1 MNTKAIYTVHE
12 NGKEH
17 YFFSEHAGG
26 FSYPF
31 AVADFLHSL
40 KGVLNGSDVTT
51 KRIHGAA
58 VKCRRVS
65 VRPAPDGMAYLT
77 VLGPLPEV
85 A

>member
-17 YFFSEHAGG
+17 YFFLEHAGG

-40 KGVLNGSDVTT
+40 KGVLNDPCHHKKDYV
-51 KRIHGAA
+51 
-58 VKCRRVS
+58 
-65 VRPAPDGMAYLT
+65 
-77 VLGPLPEV
+77 
-85 A
+85 